1 MRDLLEHVEQAIR
14 RHCALVDRQ
23 RILVAVSG
31 GLDSQVLLHLLH
43 RLAPARGWRL
53 VVAHFNH
60 GLRGRASDADEAL
73 VRRTAARLKLPC
85 LVGRGR
91 AQKLADEEGVS
102 VEMAARRLRHEF
114 LARAAGRRRCPVVAL
129 AHHAD
134 DQVELFF
141 LRLLRGAG
149 AEGLAGMGW
158 TSPSPTEPGLRLV
171 RPLLDVPKSALRAFA
186 EVARV
191 PFREDRSNA
200 SCEVLRNRLRHEVL
214 PLLKRTC
221 QPALERVILRQMDI
235 LDAEARHLA
244 AEARAWLE
252 RRRPSFDR
260 LSTALQRHCLRLQL
274 LGLGARPDF
283 DWIEQLR
290 QTPLRGVTIRPGL
303 VIARDTDGT
312 LRARAAPA
320 SCSRPV
326 EGAPPLVLNL
336 ARFPRR
342 TLFGSVA
349 ISWDL
354 RRGRGPRGPGS
365 EGRGESFD
373 ADCVGPVVQL
383 RHWRPGDRF
392 QPIGMG
398 RPVKLQDLFVNAK
411 IPRGRRHEL
420 IVATTASGEIWWVEG
435 LRIGE
440 KFKITPA
447 TVRRLHWRWCRSA

>member
-1 MRDLLEHVEQAIR
+1 MRDLLAHVEQSIR
-14 RHCALVDRQ
+14 RHCELADGQ

-53 VVAHFNH
+53 VVAHFHH

-73 VRRTAARLKLPC
+73 VRRTAEQLRLPC
-85 LVGRGR
+85 LVGHGQVR
-91 AQKLADEEGVS
+91 KLADEEGLS
-102 VEMAARRLRHEF
+102 VEMAARRLRHDF
-114 LARAAGRRRCPVVAL
+114 LARAALRRRCPVVAL

-158 TSPSPTEPGLRLV
+158 TSPSPARPEVRLV
-171 RPLLDVPKSALRAFA
+171 RPLLDVPKSALRQFA
-186 EVARV
+186 ELARL

-200 SCEVLRNRLRHEVL
+200 SFEALRNRLRHEVL

-235 LDAEARHLA
+235 LEAEARHLD

-274 LGLGARPDF
+274 LALGARADF

-290 QTPLRGVTIRPGL
+290 ETPQRAVTIRPGL
-303 VIARDTDGT
+303 VIAREPDGT
-312 LRARAAPA
+312 LRAR
-320 SCSRPV
+320 REV
-326 EGAPPLVLNL
+326 
-336 ARFPRR
+336 
-342 TLFGSVA
+342 
-349 ISWDL
+349 
-354 RRGRGPRGPGS
+354 
-365 EGRGESFD
+365 
-373 ADCVGPVVQL
+373 
-383 RHWRPGDRF
+383 PGD
-392 QPIGMG
+392 
-398 RPVKLQDLFVNAK
+398 
-411 IPRGRRHEL
+411 
-420 IVATTASGEIWWVEG
+420 SG
-435 LRIGE
+435 
-440 KFKITPA
+440 P
-447 TVRRLHWRWCRSA
+447 